1 MNSKSEIG
9 KLGEDLACEY
19 LVNKRFTIIERN
31 FRKPWGELDIIGK
44 DSEGALVFVEVK
56 AMRKYNNAAN
66 NSAIA
71 VLLPEDNLTAAKLR
85 KLKRTA
91 SLYAGFNEDKINDEK
106 GWRID
111 LIAISI
117 TNVSRETFKQ
127 SSMAL
132 TELLKHCEIK
142 HFENI

>member
-1 MNSKSEIG
+1 MMTKKSEIG
-9 KLGEDLACEY
+9 KLGEDLAREY

-31 FRKPWGELDIIGK
+31 FRRKWGELDIIGK
-44 DSEGALVFVEVK
+44 DSGGVLVFVEVK

-71 VLLPEDNLTAAKLR
+71 ELLPEENLTAAKLR

-91 SLYAGFNEDKINDEK
+91 YLYANENSKLVDNEK

-111 LIAISI
+111 LIAITLNES
-117 TNVSRETFKQ
+117 ETD
-127 SSMAL
+127 
-132 TELLKHCEIK
+132 IK
-142 HFENI
+142 HYENL